1 MSIETSKGRR
11 GALLAI
17 GAAALILA
25 GCAGTGTSTASSGA
39 VGACVGV
46 NSCKGTSDCKTA
58 GNACKGHNS
67 CKTAKNACKGQGSCK
82 TAANACKG
90 WLLYTSRCV

>member
-25 GCAGTGTSTASSGA
+25 LSLI
-39 VGACVGV
+39 
-46 NSCKGTSDCKTA
+46 
-58 GNACKGHNS
+58 HI
-67 CKTAKNACKGQGSCK
+67 
-82 TAANACKG
+82 
-90 WLLYTSRCV
+90 